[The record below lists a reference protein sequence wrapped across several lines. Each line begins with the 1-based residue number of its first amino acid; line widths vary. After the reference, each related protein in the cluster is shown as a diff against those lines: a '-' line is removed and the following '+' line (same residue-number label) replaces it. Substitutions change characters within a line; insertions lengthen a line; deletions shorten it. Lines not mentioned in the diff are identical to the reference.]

1 MKLLIT
7 AGPTREALDPMR
19 YISNRSSGK
28 MGYALAEAAVKAGHE
43 TVLVSGPCSLTPPD
57 GLKKLVNVISAA
69 DMAEAV
75 KAEFP
80 AADAAIMCAAVADYR
95 PKKVSASKIK
105 KNDETFVLELER
117 TEDILASLGKMKQ
130 SGQMLIGFAAETDD
144 MEENALGK
152 LKRKNLDWIAANRLD
167 LPGQGAE
174 SNTNTVVLYS
184 VNGDKIVVPLASKR
198 EIAEAILKITGV
210 NSCKGCSDA

>member
-1 MKLLIT
+1 MKILIT

-19 YISNRSSGK
+19 FISNRSSGK
-28 MGYALAEAAVKAGHE
+28 MGYALAEAAVAAGHE
-43 TVLVSGPCSLTPPD
+43 TVLVSGPCSLTPPE
-57 GLKKLVNVISAA
+57 GLAKVIQVISSA

-80 AADAAIMCAAVADYR
+80 SCNAAVMCAAVADYR
-95 PKKVSASKIK
+95 PKNYSSSKIK
-105 KNDETFVLELER
+105 KNDGEMVIELER
-117 TEDILASLGKMKQ
+117 TEDILASLGSMKKP
-130 SGQMLIGFAAETDD
+130 GQLLIGFAAETDD

-152 LKRKNLDWIAANRLD
+152 LQRKNLDWIAANRLD

-184 VNGDKIVVPLASKR
+184 VNGDRIVIPLASKKQV
-198 EIAEAILKITGV
+198 AEAILKNTGV
-210 NSCKGCSDA
+210 NK